1 MTLTLNQYGDIA
13 DPVIRIMVDRI
24 GHAFDIKGSEDP
36 RIRPQHIYRI
46 RGVES
51 PIVDRP
57 E

>member
-1 MTLTLNQYGDIA
+1 MTLTLNGHGDIA